1 MDPIHIHNLL
11 RQIASEVKC
20 PHCES
25 KVRPDMISVENS
37 TYNYCVLKIQ
47 CHKCAEVFYG
57 HAHVGVK
64 VMPPN
69 ANTEVTNT
77 HKQSKLPP
85 PPPTVSQNDIAS
97 VSSELGK
104 KPRLVSELF
113 SRK

>member
-20 PHCES
+20 PHC
-25 KVRPDMISVENS
+25 KARVRPDMIAVENS

-47 CHKCAEVFYG
+47 CHECPEVFYG

-64 VMPPN
+64 VVPPH
-69 ANTEVTNT
+69 T
-77 HKQSKLPP
+77 QSTTSVRKFGNLPSTP
-85 PPPTVSQNDIAS
+85 SIISQNDIIN

-104 KPRLVSELF
+104 KPCSISELF
-113 SRK
+113 S